1 LILWVKGVSSNIHYA
16 ATKKGEKGRR
26 RQIFDFGR
34 RRDVFYREDGRGT
47 LLLKGDGYMDVRK
60 IFLAILAA
68 SAGILAERIDSAD
81 ADYCFDFRNKPQ
93 SLLLVKTHK
102 DLEIR
107 DTVVAEDISYKVIFV
122 LSQIDLTKELEFDSR
137 GYAYGMGWSSSNDD
151 KTMPKPI
158 TKQEIFEQLSFQK
171 YMYLDF
177 NERPEYD
184 VKKELLQFKNKIVDG
199 KMRVSVKYAP
209 SIDTTYNLKFRA
221 KITGECTADFLR
233 NYDRSLRR

>member
-1 LILWVKGVSSNIHYA
+1 MYFIGGDGTEILLL
-16 ATKKGEKGRR
+16 
-26 RQIFDFGR
+26 
-34 RRDVFYREDGRGT
+34 RRDGT
-47 LLLKGDGYMDVRK
+47 MYIRMI
-60 IFLAILAA
+60 IFAILAA

-93 SLLLVKTHK
+93 GLLLVKTHK

-107 DTVVAEDISYKVIFV
+107 DTVEAEDISYKVIFV
-122 LSQIDLTKELEFDSR
+122 LSQIDLTKDLGFHSR

-158 TKQEIFEQLSFQK
+158 IKQVIFEQLSFPK
-171 YMYLDF
+171 YMYLHF

-209 SIDTTYNLKFRA
+209 SIDTTYNLNFRA
-221 KITGECTADFLR
+221 KITGECAADFLS